1 MLAMNDEC
9 CHIITSQV
17 ATVATLATS
26 QGSSREIQF
35 PKQRCY
41 DVAGA
46 GARCGDTDQCEEVE
60 QLRGHNWPL
69 RHKCYPGHGGAA
81 SVSLGHTIT

>member
-1 MLAMNDEC
+1 M
-9 CHIITSQV
+9 
-17 ATVATLATS
+17 
-26 QGSSREIQF
+26 
-35 PKQRCY
+35 
-41 DVAGA
+41 A
-46 GARCGDTDQCEEVE
+46 GARCGDTDQWEEVE